1 MARLLFIPF
10 AILTAAVLL
19 QAVIAESGPRRKL
32 LDVNNNSSTVYRLGL
47 SLNDIVTTS
56 AAYNSSFYRY
66 ESVAYPPAWD
76 WRTATKAPF
85 PFMKALTAVKD
96 QGQCESC
103 WAITSA
109 DVVASMWALT
119 MGTTTDLSAQQLCDC
134 ENGNCCS
141 GGWPSFALDYIASVG
156 GLLSNASYPYTA
168 SNAQCKATSSKFSA
182 SITVWELTPAMDVV
196 ALMQAVYMQPV
207 LAYISADALDFQSY
221 KGGIYNGNCT
231 SDVLNHAILVVG
243 YAINVSQPYWIV
255 KNTWGTLWGEGGYM
269 RIVMTDGAGK
279 CGISLMPAMYPLY
292 INPSNP
298 CGGSINPCGGG
309 VCQPLMGGAYT
320 CSCPAGYS
328 LNTNVPSMP
337 LCIDSNPC
345 NNNPNPCGEGLCTS
359 QLDGSYSCTCPSYMV
374 VGSRAD
380 GGPTCVV
387 GMGIGGVH
395 TYQVLLG
402 DTCATI
408 SSAVGLTT
416 AQLTSLNSQLDCTTQ
431 LQPGLILA
439 ISGDNINSGCQAFY
453 SATTQ
458 DTCNSFASKAT
469 ISFSQSSNMTTSS
482 VTIGTRTFSA
492 TQYFNPQL
500 SKFSLTRL
508 SNSWATSSST
518 AVMTSMSTSTIES
531 SSVAADSSMTASATS
546 STTASA
552 AITVSQIATW
562 TSLGLAAINP
572 RVNCSQLLVGQ
583 KICLQKNTL
592 TSATPI
598 TCGKVVQVLP
608 GLSTCAA
615 IQSFYKLDTITFAAL
630 NPAVDCSLPLTSNM
644 GICIASAN
652 QIAQA
657 VNCSMTYRVQLGDTC
672 PQVYMAYN
680 LTQTQFMQLNPGLR
694 CNWPH
699 FQIGMSVCVAAP
711 NNPNYAISMPYV
723 VKAGDTLNSIAQT
736 FAQQCGPIASPAY
749 ICSQNG
755 LANCNAPLQ
764 IGTLFQVRTRPH
776 ISSLYH
782 SCTLHASFRAPQDA
796 CCALGEADGQH
807 KYLLLIHLTC
817 IDMAHRYCGCTPST
831 PVCGFDG
838 KIYTSLCDAICNYA
852 TPTYAPTNGMCNAC
866 ATGCNGNCFGS
877 PDVTAPAYCQSS
889 SYWNPCPFPPFPPV
903 TSSCTDYLM
912 ECQKCCWG
920 LGYGSLAFNQCFAA
934 CRQYKC

>member
-1 MARLLFIPF
+1 MARLLFSPF
-10 AILTAAVLL
+10 AVLTAAVLL
-19 QAVIAESGPRRKL
+19 QAVIAESGPRRQL

-76 WRTATKAPF
+76 WRTATKLPF
-85 PFMKALTAVKD
+85 PSVKALTAVKD

-182 SITVWELTPAMDVV
+182 SITVWELTPAMDVN

-231 SDVLNHAILVVG
+231 SDVLNHAVLVVG

-292 INPSNP
+292 INPFNP

-328 LNTNVPSMP
+328 LNANVPSMP
-337 LCIDSNPC
+337 LCVDSNPC

-359 QLDGSYSCTCPSYMV
+359 QVDGSYSCTCPSYMV

-387 GMGIGGVH
+387 GMGIGGVQ

-416 AQLTSLNSQLDCTTQ
+416 AQLTSLNSQLDCTVQ

-439 ISGDNINSGCQAFY
+439 ISGDNISSGCQAFY

-469 ISFSQSSNMTTSS
+469 VSFT
-482 VTIGTRTFSA
+482 
-492 TQYFNPQL
+492 
-500 SKFSLTRL
+500 
-508 SNSWATSSST
+508 
-518 AVMTSMSTSTIES
+518 VMTSMSTSIVES
-531 SSVAADSSMTASATS
+531 SSVATDSSLTDSATSSMTASATTFVKQS
-546 STTASA
+546 
-552 AITVSQIATW
+552 ATW

-572 RVNCSQLLVGQ
+572 RVNCNQLLVGQ

-598 TCGKVVQVLP
+598 TCGKVVQ
-608 GLSTCAA
+608 
-615 IQSFYKLDTITFAAL
+615 LDTTTFAAL
-630 NPAVDCSLPLTSNM
+630 NPAVDCSLPLTSDM
-644 GICIASAN
+644 GICIASLN
-652 QIAQA
+652 QTAQA

-711 NNPNYAISMPYV
+711 NNPNYAITVPYV
-723 VKAGDTLNSIAQT
+723 VKAGDTLNSIAQA
-736 FAQQCGPIASPAY
+736 FAQQCGPVASPAY

-755 LANCNAPLQ
+755 LANCNAPLLN
-764 IGTLFQVRTRPH
+764 GTLFQ
-776 ISSLYH
+776 
-782 SCTLHASFRAPQDA
+782 
-796 CCALGEADGQH
+796 ADGQH
-807 KYLLLIHLTC
+807 NHLLLIHSMC
-817 IDMAHRYCGCTPST
+817 IDMHT
-831 PVCGFDG
+831 VCGFDG

-852 TPTYAPTNGMCNAC
+852 TPTYAPVNGMCNAC

-934 CRQYKC
+934 CYLRRPTLRKLAAQLLVIGGNGGKGHGV

>member
-1 MARLLFIPF
+1 MARLFSPF
-10 AILTAAVLL
+10 AVLTAAVLL
-19 QAVIAESGPRRKL
+19 QVVIAESGPRRQL
-32 LDVNNNSSTVYRLGL
+32 LDVNNSSTVYRLGL

-76 WRTATKAPF
+76 WRTSTKAPF
-85 PFMKALTAVKD
+85 PSVKTLTAVKD

-196 ALMQAVYMQPV
+196 ALMQAVYIQPV

-221 KGGIYNGNCT
+221 KGGIYNGNCS
-231 SDVLNHAILVVG
+231 SDVLNHAVLVVG
-243 YAINVSQPYWIV
+243 YAINVSQPYWII

-328 LNTNVPSMP
+328 LNANVPSMP

-345 NNNPNPCGEGLCTS
+345 NNNPNPCGEGLCAS

-387 GMGIGGVH
+387 GMGIGGVQ

-416 AQLTSLNSQLDCTTQ
+416 AQLTSLNSQLDCTVQ

-439 ISGDNINSGCQAFY
+439 ISGDNIGSGCQAFY

-469 ISFSQSSNMTTSS
+469 VSFSQSSNMTTS
-482 VTIGTRTFSA
+482 T
-492 TQYFNPQL
+492 
-500 SKFSLTRL
+500 
-508 SNSWATSSST
+508 
-518 AVMTSMSTSTIES
+518 VMTSMSTSTMES
-531 SSVAADSSMTASATS
+531 SSVATDSSMTASATS
-546 STTASA
+546 SMTASA
-552 AITVSQIATW
+552 TFVVKQSATW

-572 RVNCSQLLVGQ
+572 RVNCNQLLVGQ

-598 TCGKVVQVLP
+598 TCGRV
-608 GLSTCAA
+608 
-615 IQSFYKLDTITFAAL
+615 
-630 NPAVDCSLPLTSNM
+630 
-644 GICIASAN
+644 
-652 QIAQA
+652 
-657 VNCSMTYRVQLGDTC
+657 VQLGDTC

-723 VKAGDTLNSIAQT
+723 VKAGDTLNSVAQA
-736 FAQQCGPIASPAY
+736 FAQQCGPIASPAN

-755 LANCNAPLQ
+755 LANCNAPLMN
-764 IGTLFQVRTRPH
+764 GTLFQVRM
-776 ISSLYH
+776 I
-782 SCTLHASFRAPQDA
+782 
-796 CCALGEADGQH
+796 
-807 KYLLLIHLTC
+807 
-817 IDMAHRYCGCTPST
+817 
-831 PVCGFDG
+831 CGFDG

-866 ATGCNGNCFGS
+866 ATGCNGNCFGL

-889 SYWNPCPFPPFPPV
+889 SYWNPCPFPPFPPI

-934 CRQYKC
+934 CRQYNIRLKRERERLPMQGAERMALYCLDGGLLSPALPSSLVGMQLALKVSSRPFERAQGRAGGFKCKVLKNGL